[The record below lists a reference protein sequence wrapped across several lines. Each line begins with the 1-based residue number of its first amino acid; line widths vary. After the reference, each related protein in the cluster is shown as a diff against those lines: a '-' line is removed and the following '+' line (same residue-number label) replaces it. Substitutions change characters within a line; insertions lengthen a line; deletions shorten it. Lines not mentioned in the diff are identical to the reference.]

1 MLLPLCSHVESKDC
15 IRAYITAAFSALGLF
30 FMATHQLMEMFP
42 SGDVSTH
49 VHTSTHTFKLF
60 MFPLILFFLHSATCR
75 NSSETNGTNP
85 TDIDWYVSV
94 QMLINCKR
102 SVFIFCHAVTCR
114 WTEV

>member
-60 MFPLILFFLHSATCR
+60 MFPYDTVLSPQC
-75 NSSETNGTNP
+75 NVSE
-85 TDIDWYVSV
+85 
-94 QMLINCKR
+94 QQ
-102 SVFIFCHAVTCR
+102 
-114 WTEV
+114 